1 MRLPVRATRIV
12 VPGFHFAGVACG
24 IKASGRLDLAVIYSE
39 APAAV
44 AGAFTRNRVRAA
56 PVLLAERHVRRGR
69 ARAVLINSGNANA
82 CTGRAGAE
90 IALESCRLT
99 SQGLGVAAE
108 DVIPCSTGKIGVVLP
123 AEPMRR
129 GIPEAIAS
137 LAPGGLWRAARAMM
151 TTDAFPKVAARELRL
166 GSRTVTIAGLA
177 KGAGMIAPDVATL
190 LVCVVTDAAVEPAAL
205 RRFLRPAVAA
215 SFNAITVDG
224 DTSTNDS
231 VLVLANGLAGN
242 APLRPES
249 RDGARFAA
257 ALGELMGELADMVV
271 ADGEGA
277 TKRVRI
283 TVMGARTTAGARRVA
298 DVVARSQLVK
308 TALFGGDP
316 NWGRIVCAAGYAGVP
331 IVSERISVRIGGVTV
346 LRRGEPAGETVV
358 RRAALV
364 MRGSSFPIEIDLA
377 SGGRASATVTTSDL
391 STAYVR
397 FNADYST

>member
-1 MRLPVRATRIV
+1 VRLPVRATRIV

-242 APLRPES
+242 APIRPES
-249 RDGARFAA
+249 RDGACFAA